1 MTDIFRTA
9 IVPLAVAPLARMLMV
24 NQFDL
29 LTPLSPTGD
38 APATHYIS
46 SGMIP
51 ARFAAILSDSQVA
64 CEAAQAAGH
73 TVTLAQITAALAA
86 SDVSEESPGTAEA
99 RLGLLRVVE
108 EA

>member
-29 LTPLSPTGD
+29 LTPLSPTGT
-38 APATHYIS
+38 APATHFIS

-51 ARFAAILSDSQVA
+51 ERFGPILSDPA
-64 CEAAQAAGH
+64 IAHEAATAAGYE
-73 TVTLAQITAALAA
+73 VTLAQITAALNA

>member
-9 IVPLAVAPLARMLMV
+9 IVPASVAPLARMLMV

-29 LTPLSPTGD
+29 LTPLSPTGA
-38 APATHYIS
+38 APATHFIS

-51 ARFAAILSDSQVA
+51 ERFGPILSDPQTA
-64 CEAAQAAGH
+64 HEAATAAGH
-73 TVTLAQITAALAA
+73 DVTLAQITEALNA
-86 SDVSEESPGTAEA
+86 SDVSEDSPSEA
-99 RLGLLRVVE
+99 QDRLGLLRVVE